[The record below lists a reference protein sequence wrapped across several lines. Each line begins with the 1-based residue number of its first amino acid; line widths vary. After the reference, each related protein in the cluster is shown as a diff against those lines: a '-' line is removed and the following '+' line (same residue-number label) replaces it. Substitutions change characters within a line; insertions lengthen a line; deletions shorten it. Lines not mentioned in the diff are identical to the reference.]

1 MNELIK
7 DLLGMLNKWL
17 DFIYIFNKRAGK
29 WLKGN
34 DFQPE
39 NFTYPIFS
47 IKSSY
52 LITY

>member
-17 DFIYIFNKRAGK
+17 DFKHLFNKRAGK

-39 NFTYPIFS
+39 ILHTRSFS
-47 IKSSY
+47 IKSFY